1 LEYWNIAM
9 MGKGN
14 DGMVEYESKN
24 MEGRIQYIFF
34 FEVFPIFQHS
44 SIPVFLPGLRV
55 DK

>member
-1 LEYWNIAM
+1 LEYWNIGM
-9 MGKGN
+9 MVKGTV
-14 DGMVEYESKN
+14 GMVEYESKN

-44 SIPVFLPGLRV
+44 SIPVFFSGLRV